1 MPTVVVIRRV
11 DTGRIEVE
19 VVRVISTRGGRRP
32 ELAVDAQIAEVWSTN
47 RAVIKIETPV
57 AHDTPY
63 THQAPKVLPQTLEVR
78 HTISH
83 LGETLY

>member
-19 VVRVISTRGGRRP
+19 VVRVVSTRGGRRP
-32 ELAVDAQIAEVWSTN
+32 ELAVDAQIAEVRSTDG
-47 RAVIKIETPV
+47 AIIKIETPA

-63 THQAPKVLPQTLEVR
+63 TH
-78 HTISH
+78 
-83 LGETLY
+83 